1 MKAKQKITRVT
12 IVSPDDFIVKLGL
25 AGKITY
31 VRFDTPSE
39 FNQLKKDEVTITTEE
54 DVDLE

>member
-12 IVSPDDFIVKLGL
+12 IVDPDDFRIKLGL
-25 AGKITY
+25 FGKVTY
-31 VRFDTPSE
+31 VRFNTPNE
-39 FNQLKKDEVTITTEE
+39 FNDLKKDEIQITTEE